1 MLCSLLLTAV
11 AMVGA
16 PAPSA
21 AVLESTPYRVVAQG
35 LVELS
40 DGTYA
45 WSHTAHELTGTELE
59 IEPDGLA
66 ILLARGG
73 GSAMVTGSDGVGALL
88 GNGEAT
94 FSREGVSWTAIAMA
108 ESGGGAAEPAT
119 QLDVVALASAAPDVD
134 AFEPGAGVHDVELRH
149 VELAAGETV
158 ESPFG
163 HPTFVVVLAGPV
175 AGADGATIESGDT
188 AQLDVAETLTNA
200 GEQQAVVLMAV
211 IGPAIEITADVA
223 ATVATTNATPT
234 TSPPPPPPPP
244 TTTSTTTT
252 TTTAPPIDL
261 DGDGLTDDEE
271 AALGTDHNDP
281 DSDDDDLTDGEEVD
295 TYGTNPLSK
304 DTDGDE
310 LPDAGEIVTFGSD
323 PLDPDTDD
331 DGLLDIEPVN
341 WGTSPTKPDT
351 DDDGLL
357 DGQEVNDY
365 GSNPHQTDSDGDSLG
380 DGDEVNTWGSS
391 PTNTDSDGDNLI
403 DGEEVFGTHTNPA
416 DDDSD
421 GDGIDDGTEAGNGTD
436 PNDANDP

>member
-1 MLCSLLLTAV
+1 M
-11 AMVGA
+11 
-16 PAPSA
+16 
-21 AVLESTPYRVVAQG
+21 VAQG
-35 LVELS
+35 LVELA

-45 WSHTAHELTGTELE
+45 WSHTAHELTGTELA
-59 IEPDGLA
+59 IEPAGWRSS
-66 ILLARGG
+66 LARGEG
-73 GSAMVTGSDGVGALL
+73 AAMVTGSDGVGALL

-94 FSREGVSWTAIAMA
+94 FSSEGVSWTAIAMA

-119 QLDVVALASAAPDVD
+119 RLDVLAIVPVTQDVD

-149 VELAAGETV
+149 IELVAGAAV
-158 ESPFG
+158 ESPSG
-163 HPTFVVVLAGPV
+163 TPAFVLVLAGAV
-175 AGADGATIESGDT
+175 ADADGTTIESGG
-188 AQLDVAETLTNA
+188 AALLDVADTLTNT

-211 IGPAIEITADVA
+211 IGPAIEVPADVA
-223 ATVATTNATPT
+223 ETVATTNPRR
-234 TSPPPPPPPP
+234 PPPPP
-244 TTTSTTTT
+244 TTSTTT

-271 AALGTDHNDP
+271 AGLGTDHNDP
-281 DSDDDDLTDGEEVD
+281 DTDDDDLTDGEEVD
-295 TYGTNPLSK
+295 TYGTDPLSK

-331 DGLLDIEPVN
+331 DGLPDIEPVN
-341 WGTSPTKPDT
+341 WGTSPTDPDS
-351 DDDGLL
+351 DDDGLS

-365 GSNPHQTDSDGDSLG
+365 GSNPHQIDSDGDSIG

-391 PTNTDSDGDNLI
+391 PTNSDSDGDTLV
-403 DGEEVFGTHTNPA
+403 DGEEVFGTHTDPA
-416 DDDSD
+416 NDDSD